1 MVYVE
6 DLFQTLKKNKIN
18 FFTGVP
24 DSVLKKFTNYIDSV
38 NQRNIIAVNEGA
50 AIANAIGYNL
60 LTDKIPCVYMQ
71 NSGIGNAL
79 NPILSIADSK
89 IYNNNILLV
98 IGHRGFNG
106 KDDEPQH
113 LLTGKITQ
121 KILLLAKIK
130 YIKLDKKN
138 DLKKLEK
145 LIIGFKKKNGLVC
158 CLVKNNSLE
167 LKKKIFSKKN
177 RRGVSIPS
185 FLDDL
190 IEKVDLKKN
199 LLISSTGY
207 PSRELLLAE
216 KRNKVNLKSIYNVG
230 GMGHTSSISFGVA
243 QNTKKNVI
251 CIDGDGS
258 MLMHLGN
265 FHTIGLSKIKNFKNI
280 ILNNNM
286 HGSVGGQKTEFD
298 KINTKTLFKSLN
310 FNEYYEISKNRDT
323 TNVLKKFLN
332 SNKSS
337 ILKVNCSSFNSNNL
351 PRVKNFKKIKKN
363 FKNS

>member
-1 MVYVE
+1 
-6 DLFQTLKKNKIN
+6 
-18 FFTGVP
+18 
-24 DSVLKKFTNYIDSV
+24 
-38 NQRNIIAVNEGA
+38 
-50 AIANAIGYNL
+50 
-60 LTDKIPCVYMQ
+60 
-71 NSGIGNAL
+71 
-79 NPILSIADSK
+79 
-89 IYNNNILLV
+89 
-98 IGHRGFNG
+98 
-106 KDDEPQH
+106 
-113 LLTGKITQ
+113 
-121 KILLLAKIK
+121 
-130 YIKLDKKN
+130 
-138 DLKKLEK
+138 
-145 LIIGFKKKNGLVC
+145 
-158 CLVKNNSLE
+158 
-167 LKKKIFSKKN
+167 
-177 RRGVSIPS
+177 
-185 FLDDL
+185 
-190 IEKVDLKKN
+190 
-199 LLISSTGY
+199 
-207 PSRELLLAE
+207 
-216 KRNKVNLKSIYNVG
+216 
-230 GMGHTSSISFGVA
+230 MGHTSSISFGVA

-265 FHTIGLSKIKNFKNI
+265 FHTIGLSKIKNFKYI

>member
-89 IYNNNILLV
+89 IYNNSILLV

-113 LLTGKITQ
+113 LLTGKITE

-138 DLKKLEK
+138 DLKKL
-145 LIIGFKKKNGLVC
+145 
-158 CLVKNNSLE
+158 
-167 LKKKIFSKKN
+167 
-177 RRGVSIPS
+177 
-185 FLDDL
+185 
-190 IEKVDLKKN
+190 
-199 LLISSTGY
+199 
-207 PSRELLLAE
+207 
-216 KRNKVNLKSIYNVG
+216 
-230 GMGHTSSISFGVA
+230 
-243 QNTKKNVI
+243 
-251 CIDGDGS
+251 
-258 MLMHLGN
+258 
-265 FHTIGLSKIKNFKNI
+265 
-280 ILNNNM
+280 
-286 HGSVGGQKTEFD
+286 
-298 KINTKTLFKSLN
+298 
-310 FNEYYEISKNRDT
+310 
-323 TNVLKKFLN
+323 
-332 SNKSS
+332 
-337 ILKVNCSSFNSNNL
+337 
-351 PRVKNFKKIKKN
+351 
-363 FKNS
+363 